1 MTRLLFLA
9 ASLALTPPAAAEPGL
24 LPEAVVREALDAHP
38 SVIAAR
44 ARVDVAAAEKRALE
58 AGPYEFSV
66 TGSYVSRSIDRE
78 GRFNE
83 YDAILA
89 RPVRLPGK
97 ARLDRKAGALGV
109 EAATNHF
116 EDARHQAALLLNAL
130 WWDWVGASA
139 EAVVDA
145 QGVENYATLVRIVRR
160 RVDLRDAPQL
170 EADQAEA
177 ALAEARLLA
186 AQSAGRADLAR
197 ARLAAQFPGVALPV
211 EAPTLA
217 TPTFDPAGASQMR
230 DQVIE
235 RSHEIAAADAEA
247 RRFGALAE
255 RGRQDRI
262 PDPTVGLRLFSERS
276 GAERGAGLTVTIPIG
291 GNHRGAMAARAASE
305 AQAAAAQLS
314 AVRFDVQ
321 EMADGDLARAAAAY
335 SAWQRADQARAAQM
349 AALAKLRRGQDLDA
363 IDLADVLLGE
373 RQTHAS
379 FRAETIAR
387 TEALR
392 DITRLRI
399 DSHNLWISE

>member
-1 MTRLLFLA
+1 MAVNNVRVRQIINDA
-9 ASLALTPPAAAEPGL
+9 IARASNNGDPCCGSIRQAWINLKAWRDLPPAAGAQPNS
-24 LPEAVVREALDAHP
+24 LDL
-38 SVIAAR
+38 
-44 ARVDVAAAEKRALE
+44 DVAAAEKRALE

-170 EADQAEA
+170 EADQAGA
-177 ALAEARLLA
+177 ALAEARQLA

-211 EAPTLA
+211 QAPTLA
-217 TPTFDPAGASQMR
+217 TPAFDPAGASQMR

-247 RRFGALAE
+247 ERERRE
-255 RGRQDRI
+255 
-262 PDPTVGLRLFSERS
+262 
-276 GAERGAGLTVTIPIG
+276 
-291 GNHRGAMAARAASE
+291 E
-305 AQAAAAQLS
+305 AQ
-314 AVRFDVQ
+314 
-321 EMADGDLARAAAAY
+321 RA
-335 SAWQRADQARAAQM
+335 
-349 AALAKLRRGQDLDA
+349 
-363 IDLADVLLGE
+363 GE
-373 RQTHAS
+373 GHA
-379 FRAETIAR
+379 
-387 TEALR
+387 
-392 DITRLRI
+392 
-399 DSHNLWISE
+399 